1 LSGEGQVTMMRGG
14 TMQEVLLHGGG
25 LEDSFDSSVVLAR
38 RLAETFGAHLHIVY
52 TVADP
57 LSAGWTAEV
66 SAERMPEV
74 HQAMEAEARERLS
87 RVIPAAEQESLGVR
101 LALRTGPAAEELV
114 RYTTEHNIDLAI
126 VQARTDTDPGAD
138 LARALLAD
146 GRCAVLVL
154 R

>member
-1 LSGEGQVTMMRGG
+1 MMRGG
-14 TMQEVLLHGGG
+14 TMQEVLLHGG
-25 LEDSFDSSVVLAR
+25 LDDSFDSSVVLAR
-38 RLAETFGAHLHIVY
+38 RLAETFGAHLHVLY
-52 TVADP
+52 TVSDP

-74 HQAMEAEARERLS
+74 HQAMEGEARERLS
-87 RVIPAAEQESLGVR
+87 RLIPEDEQERLGVT
-101 LALRTGPAAEELV
+101 LALSTGPADEELV

-126 VQARTDTDPGAD
+126 VQSRADDDSGAD

>member
-1 LSGEGQVTMMRGG
+1 MPVAG
-14 TMQEVLLHGGG
+14 TMQEVLLHGG

-38 RLAETFGAHLHIVY
+38 RLAKTFGAHLHVVY
-52 TVADP
+52 TISDP

-66 SAERMPEV
+66 SAERLPEV

-87 RVIPAAEQESLGVR
+87 RLIPAGEQEQLGVQ
-101 LALRTGPAAEELV
+101 LVLRTGPAAEELV

-126 VQARTDTDPGAD
+126 CITPDKDPGAD